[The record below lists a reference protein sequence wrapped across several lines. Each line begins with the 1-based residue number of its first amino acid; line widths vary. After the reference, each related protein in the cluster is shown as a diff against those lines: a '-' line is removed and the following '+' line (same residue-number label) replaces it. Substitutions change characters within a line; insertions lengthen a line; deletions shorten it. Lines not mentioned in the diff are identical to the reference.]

1 MWSTCSRAENPRPL
15 YLLLRSNHRAGG
27 ETVTIPGTAR
37 TLLGVGRLVAFA
49 AALLIF
55 VLMAWQGYDLF
66 RYVFSRNTQW
76 GEVGVLPY
84 VIVLRFIVAGWVVW
98 AVVRLEGR
106 ALIRVL
112 LAAFG
117 VSFLLLFGWYFLLL
131 GMDGVL
137 FYWIAAGD
145 FLYLAGALLVGGASI
160 LSARTRGGESH
171 A

>member
-1 MWSTCSRAENPRPL
+1 MP
-15 YLLLRSNHRAGG
+15 
-27 ETVTIPGTAR
+27 IPGTAR
-37 TLLGVGRLVAFA
+37 TLLVMGRLVAFA
-49 AALLIF
+49 AAALGLF
-55 VLMAWQGYDLF
+55 LMVGQGYDLF
-66 RYVFSRNTQW
+66 RYAYSAQNPTW
-76 GEVGVLPY
+76 GEVGVFPFVL
-84 VIVLRFIVAGWVVW
+84 VVRFLVLRFIVAGWVVW
-98 AVVRLEGR
+98 AVVKLDGR
-106 ALIRVL
+106 ALMRVL

-131 GMDGVL
+131 GMDDVL